1 MKGKAI
7 VYALTDL
14 KRFHVVKH
22 NLVANAGLS
31 QEGSLVL
38 PPTSLPLSLLIPPQ
52 QICRKSLGGLYM
64 ISGGTPTPPLDPP
77 CTEVQIY
84 LFSLMIIF
92 NFKLDISIFATKL
105 PLTGRIRGEMHGNV
119 SRGIALIPG
128 CPPSW
133 KKN

>member
-52 QICRKSLGGLYM
+52 QICKKSLGGLYM
-64 ISGGTPTPPLDPP
+64 ISGGTPTHHWIHRAQKYKYT
-77 CTEVQIY
+77 C
-84 LFSLMIIF
+84 S
-92 NFKLDISIFATKL
+92 A
-105 PLTGRIRGEMHGNV
+105 
-119 SRGIALIPG
+119 
-128 CPPSW
+128 
-133 KKN
+133 